1 MPLPCN
7 PTYIY
12 GSIVVGG
19 IPRWIGVSVKIA
31 LKINFHIGSTA
42 KNDIHPQYSP
52 TTSVDIKVPN
62 PMEAKQKPK
71 Y

>member
-31 LKINFHIGSTA
+31 LKINFHLGSPA
-42 KNDIHPQYSP
+42 KNDINTQYSP
-52 TTSVDIKVPN
+52 TTSVDV
-62 PMEAKQKPK
+62 
-71 Y
+71 